1 MPRAVTR
8 AVPGGALVAVVAFSA
23 ACYQYH
29 DASPT
34 AVRPDETVHVVL
46 SSDAS
51 TSLAA
56 TIGPNATS
64 IDGRVMAVDSNRM
77 RLAVTQIAR
86 AVGPEEFLQ
95 SEPIDVPT
103 HGALAVSVRSVDRVR
118 TFLAAFGGVLAG
130 VLAAHTLTS
139 TPGVVSTTGAPTGTS
154 K

>member
-1 MPRAVTR
+1 MLV
-8 AVPGGALVAVVAFSA
+8 LVASTAG
-23 ACYQYH
+23 CYQYH

-34 AVRPDETVHVVL
+34 AVKPDETVHVVL

-51 TSLAA
+51 TSLAS

-64 IDGRVMAVDSNRM
+64 LDGRVVAVDSNHM

-103 HGALAVSVRSVDRVR
+103 HGALTVSVRSVDRAR
-118 TFLAAFGGVLAG
+118 TFLAAVGGLLAG
-130 VLAAHTLTS
+130 VFAAHTLTNS
-139 TPGVVSTTGAPTGTS
+139 PGVVSTTGAPAGTS

>member
-1 MPRAVTR
+1 MTGARA
-8 AVPGGALVAVVAFSA
+8 ALAIVSAFSTG
-23 ACYQYH
+23 CYQYSN
-29 DASPT
+29 ASPT

-51 TSLAA
+51 SSLAS

-64 IDGRVMAVDSNRM
+64 IDGRVMAIDANRM

-103 HGALAVSVRSVDRVR
+103 SGALTVSVRSVDRVR
-118 TFLAAFGGVLAG
+118 SFLAVGGILAG
-130 VLAAHTLTS
+130 VVAAHTIVS
-139 TPGVVSTTGAPTGTS
+139 SPGVFSTRGAPAGGS